1 MKFFCKKALSVL
13 LFIIILMPIFS
24 VGAYTVDDV
33 VNASVE
39 IILSNEGVYDTV
51 LANDN
56 GALSIGKVGWH
67 GTRALNLLKTIIN
80 ANESKSK
87 QILGDK
93 LYNEILTESN
103 WNSRKLTS
111 EEKIVVQKLLTTDE
125 SKKAQDEL
133 AFSDI
138 KNYVVHGQALGLSDG
153 KVLVYFADLENQMG
167 SNGAE
172 RVALSAIKSAG
183 AASKV
188 TLQIIYNAAMNDV
201 TAQSSPTRRK
211 KVLDYCNSLTF
222 SSESISSSYKT
233 GRYKITAEPTIR
245 VRSGPGT
252 SYSKV
257 TFIPTNTVVTVTQ
270 VSGDWGK
277 VTYNGLTG
285 WISLLYTE
293 IVLTSSSSPSSS
305 EIVATKMGDVNGNGK
320 IDASD
325 ARLILRYAAKL
336 ENFSDSQKKYAD
348 VNNDGK
354 ITSSDAR
361 KVLRVSAKLESI

>member
-13 LFIIILMPIFS
+13 LCVIVLIPTFS
-24 VGAYTVDDV
+24 AYAYTVNDV
-33 VNASVE
+33 VNEAVE

-80 ANESKSK
+80 ANKTNGK
-87 QILGDK
+87 KIVGDK
-93 LYNEILTESN
+93 LYNEILSESN
-103 WNSRKLTS
+103 WNNRKLTS
-111 EEKIVVQKLLTTDE
+111 DEKAVIQKLLATDE

-138 KNYVVHGQALGLSDG
+138 KDYVIHGQALGLTDG

-167 SNGAE
+167 ANGAE
-172 RVALSAIKSAG
+172 RVAMSAIKSAG
-183 AASKV
+183 SASKV
-188 TLQIIYNAAMNDV
+188 TLKHIYNAAMSDV

-211 KVLDYCNSLTF
+211 KVYDYCSNLSFTDETL
-222 SSESISSSYKT
+222 SSFYQK

-257 TFIPTNTVVTVTQ
+257 AFIPTNTIVSVTE

-277 VTYNGLTG
+277 VVYNGVTG

-293 IVLTSSSSPSSS
+293 KVLSSSAPSA
-305 EIVATKMGDVNGNGK
+305 ITPTKMGDINGNGA

-325 ARLILRYAAKL
+325 ARLILRYSARL

-348 VNNDGK
+348 VNKDGK
-354 ITSSDAR
+354 ISSSDAR
-361 KVLRVSAKLESI
+361 IVLRVSAKLETI